1 MATSTKAS
9 GTRVW
14 TASQPTLGN
23 TINIW
28 SCKIPKTLEL
38 FTFVTSTKTGRRAV
52 GNLLRHYNR
61 TQKTNPNELP
71 VVRLRTGGFQHKT
84 PVSASSSRRSLSSLG
99 RQPRDSVAKP
109 DTSIGTYL
117 NDDIPFDGGGQD
129 DD

>member
-1 MATSTKAS
+1 MLQDT
-9 GTRVW
+9 
-14 TASQPTLGN
+14 
-23 TINIW
+23 
-28 SCKIPKTLEL
+28 KTLEL

-61 TQKTNPNELP
+61 TKKTNPNELP
-71 VVRLRTGGFQHKT
+71 VVRLRTGGYQHKIARVGFVVT
-84 PVSASSSRRSLSSLG
+84 PVFVVVG
-99 RQPRDSVAKP
+99 RQSRDSVAKP